1 MRLILFTASVLVFSF
16 SQVWAQTGPCTD
28 PEACNYSVDDSD
40 NSGPCLYYAV
50 SDITACP
57 DEATTL
63 EVTNLAVDP
72 LGAPPLTI
80 QAGNV
85 PHAPFFVEDPEGALY
100 VAASFAGAHTV
111 FGQVLTS
118 TGEDDMY
125 LAKLNADGDLM
136 WLIQGVAN
144 RDVNVGDLALMPD
157 GGVTVVGTHLAAVSW
172 FGENGT
178 NYSASFTSS
187 YNSGHRDGY
196 AIRVNGEGEIVWGLT
211 LTGGSNEGLNG
222 VVSDSEGNAIITG
235 GFNGCCP
242 SYFIAYLNGEENE
255 VTIESFGINY
265 GTGVLTKIS
274 PQGEVLWTNTCH
286 NRDVGLRPVGT
297 DADGNVYLSSNFRS
311 WNNGTGMIHIDA
323 TGTQHTVSNPGI
335 GRAFLLQVNGDGV
348 WQWGRSFGNLGSGP
362 SAAIYVADIEVVD
375 GDVRVV
381 GSYFAGEVDF
391 EGGDVVLPS
400 SSHYR
405 GYAAVYDLTGDLVQ
419 AADFDLSDGGFNASA
434 MGTAG
439 GQDWLAGT
447 FTTGSNAPT
456 NQGGQDALWCS
467 IDWAELTLGE
477 PQTFGGPDNDG
488 ISYLGE
494 EQGRLAVGGFV
505 TGSATSDNLQGEGG
519 SLIYALGS
527 EPLDILVTW
536 EDGTEGSVLPW
547 TATESES
554 VSFNVVAGNAIC
566 EGSILVSVP
575 ENECADSE
583 ACNFNPEHSCSSA
596 CVFPLIE
603 NDCDAGAV
611 ACAAGTVWDAQS
623 QTCVV
628 ATLPYLNEPGEIAE
642 LNPCY
647 FDTNYNG
654 LVDVTDLMNLL
665 SVYNTS
671 CAWEE

>member
-1 MRLILFTASVLVFSF
+1 MRLLLTSGLVLAFSM
-16 SQVWAQTGPCTD
+16 AQAWGQNTTCTD
-28 PEACNYSVDDSD
+28 PDACNY
-40 NSGPCLYYAV
+40 NANESGPCLYYTA
-50 SDITACP
+50 SDVTACAG
-57 DEATTL
+57 DETTL
-63 EVTNLAVDP
+63 EVTNLSVDP
-72 LGAPPLTI
+72 VGAPSSVI

-85 PHAPFFVEDPEGALY
+85 SHAPFFVEDAEGALY
-100 VAASFAGAHTV
+100 VAAAFEGSHTV
-111 FGQVLTS
+111 FGQTLTS

-125 LAKLNADGDLM
+125 LAKLNAEGDLM
-136 WLIQGVAN
+136 WLIQGLAD

-157 GGVTVVGTHLAAVSW
+157 GGVTVVGTHLAAASW

-196 AIRVNGEGEIVWGLT
+196 SIRVNGEGEIVWGLT

-255 VTIESFGINY
+255 VTVESFGINY

-335 GRAFLLQVNGDGV
+335 GRAFLLQVDGNGI

-362 SAAIYVADIEVVD
+362 SAAIYVADMDVVD
-375 GDVRVV
+375 NDVRVV

-439 GQDWLAGT
+439 GQDWLAGS
-447 FTTGSNAPT
+447 FETGSNAPA
-456 NQGGQDALWCS
+456 NEGGRDALWCS
-467 IDWAELTLGE
+467 IDWSDLSLGE
-477 PQTFGGPDNDG
+477 PQTFGGPDSDD

-519 SLIYALGS
+519 GLIYALGS
-527 EPLDILVTW
+527 EPLDVLVTW
-536 EDGTEGSVLPW
+536 EDGTEGAVLPW
-547 TATESES
+547 TASETES

-575 ENECADSE
+575 ENECADPE
-583 ACNFNPEHSCSSA
+583 ACNFNPEHSCYTA

-603 NDCDAGAV
+603 NDCGAGAV
-611 ACAAGTVWDAQS
+611 ACAAGTVWDAES

-671 CAWEE
+671 CDWEE